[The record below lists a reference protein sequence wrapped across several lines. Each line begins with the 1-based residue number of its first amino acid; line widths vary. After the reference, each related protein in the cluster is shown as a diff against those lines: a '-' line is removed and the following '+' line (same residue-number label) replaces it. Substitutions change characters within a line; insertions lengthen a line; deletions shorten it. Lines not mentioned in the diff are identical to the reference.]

1 MPPRIPAVKTP
12 GSYNL
17 AKGKTSKV
25 AKRKKGRPSSQG
37 KAGSSRKDNYMS
49 RYTAEDMQNAWE
61 KVQMGWSVAKAA
73 REYGVPRITLMDR
86 LKGNHKTG
94 VIGRPRA
101 LSAVEE
107 DVLVDLLV
115 LMGEF
120 GYPVSKPSLREMVK
134 GYLDKRR
141 DSRYGFFKPG
151 TSTNCR

>member
-1 MPPRIPAVKTP
+1 MK
-12 GSYNL
+12 
-17 AKGKTSKV
+17 
-25 AKRKKGRPSSQG
+25 
-37 KAGSSRKDNYMS
+37 
-49 RYTAEDMQNAWE
+49 NAWD
-61 KVQMGWSVAKAA
+61 KIQMGWSVAKAA
-73 REYGVPRITLMDR
+73 REYGVPRITLVDR

-94 VIGRPRA
+94 VIGRLCLES
-101 LSAVEE
+101 LSGVEE